1 MLQLTDNRLKY
12 TCHASAPWWGA
23 AAWLCVMSSTA
34 AIAETIQVPG
44 MHESIQAGIDAA
56 APGDTVLVAP
66 GRYNEAIDLRGKAI
80 TLKASG
86 EVEKTLI
93 DGSSMDSSVIRCVSG
108 EGRDTVIDGFTITSG
123 SGDTSYYGGDSSIGG
138 GLIVLAS
145 KPVIRN
151 CVIRGN
157 SVTYNGGGMYNGN
170 GADVLVEHCTFE
182 NNSAEKG
189 GAVFNLTSKPTFVEV
204 AFDSNGAHY
213 AGGGIYNANLSAAS
227 IRKCTFT
234 LNIATFNGG
243 AIYNYDSTPTI
254 SDCVFFNN
262 AATYKGGA
270 IYHGYRSG
278 TLVEDGTS
286 LFQTDNDDIAG
297 GGYLLGVSHPK
308 GACCL
313 GGSCIEVEEGPCLK
327 AKGVWA
333 GANSKCSDVLAAFC
347 PQPLAGDMNQDG
359 AVNVDDM
366 AILMN
371 IWGRRGPDGRFTP
384 R

>member
-1 MLQLTDNRLKY
+1 MPQASWNRVKGI
-12 TCHASAPWWGA
+12 CHVPALWWGA
-23 AAWLCVMSSTA
+23 ALWLFLLSSPIASA
-34 AIAETIQVPG
+34 ATLQVPDE
-44 MHESIQAGIDAA
+44 HQSIQGAIDAA
-56 APGDTVLVAP
+56 VNGDTVLVAP
-66 GRYNEAIDLRGKAI
+66 GRYNEVLDLRGKAI

-86 EVEKTLI
+86 TVAKTVI
-93 DGSSMDSSVIRCVSG
+93 DGSFKNNSVIRCVSG
-108 EGRDTVIDGFTITSG
+108 EGRDTIIDGFTITSG
-123 SGDTSYYGGDSSIGG
+123 TGDPSYYGVDATIGG
-138 GLIVLAS
+138 GLLVMAS
-145 KPVIRN
+145 KPTIRN

-157 SVTYNGGGMYNGN
+157 NATYTGGGMYNGD
-170 GADVLVEHCTFE
+170 GADVLVEECIFD

-189 GAVFNLTSKPTFVEV
+189 GAVFNLTSTPTFVGVE
-204 AFDSNGAHY
+204 FDSNGAHY
-213 AGGGIYNANLSAAS
+213 AGGGIYNANLSPAI
-227 IRKCTFT
+227 IRKCNFT
-234 LNIATFNGG
+234 LNIATYNGG

-286 LFQTDNDDIAG
+286 RFQTDNDDIAG
-297 GGYLLGVSHPK
+297 GGYLLGVAHPK

-313 GGSCIEVEEGPCLK
+313 GSSCIEVEEGPCLD
-327 AKGVWA
+327 AGGVWA

-347 PQPLAGDMNQDG
+347 PKPLAGDMNQDG
-359 AVNVDDM
+359 SVNVEDM

-371 IWGRRGPDGRFTP
+371 IWGRRGPDGRLSP